1 MHPCNLASLFLVS
14 QTTVVRNM
22 WSSKVVHLIVAE
34 KEGRWKRREGGEGD
48 KWVRKEIRTDAPR
61 YGGGEG
67 LL

>member
-1 MHPCNLASLFLVS
+1 
-14 QTTVVRNM
+14 M

-67 LL
+67 LP